1 MDIRNKSLNLPIA
14 IVSVAIPV
22 LVAILFYLPRPH
34 IEAGFNVYIL
44 PLFHAGLNS
53 ATAVLLLA
61 SLYFIRRGQIKAHKV
76 TNLIAVALSAIFLL
90 SYVTYHFFTESTK
103 YGDSDHNGV
112 VDAAEKALVSG
123 SSYFYYFILL
133 SHILLA
139 VIIVPLVLFT
149 LLRGFQSDFVR
160 HKKIARITWPIW
172 LYVAVTGVI
181 VYIMIS
187 PYY

>member
-14 IVSVAIPV
+14 IISVAIPV

-44 PLFHAGLNS
+44 PLFHAILNS
-53 ATAVLLLA
+53 ATAVLLLG
-61 SLYFIRRGQIKAHKV
+61 SLFFIRRGQIKAHKI
-76 TNLIAVALSAIFLL
+76 TNLIAVGLSAIFLL

-103 YGDSDHNGV
+103 YGDSNHDGI
-112 VDAAEKALVSG
+112 VDATEKALVSG
-123 SSYFYYFILL
+123 SAYIYYFILL

-139 VIIVPLVLFT
+139 IVIVPLVLFT

-172 LYVAVTGVI
+172 FYVAVTGVI

>member
-1 MDIRNKSLNLPIA
+1 MDIRNKRLNLPIA
-14 IVSVAIPV
+14 IISVAIPV

-44 PLFHAGLNS
+44 PLFHAILNS
-53 ATAVLLLA
+53 ATAVLLVG
-61 SLYFIRRGQIKAHKV
+61 SLYFIRSGHIKAHKI
-76 TNLIAVALSAIFLL
+76 TNLIAVSLSAIFLL

-103 YGDSDHNGV
+103 YGDSNHDGI
-112 VDAAEKALVSG
+112 VDAGEKALVSG
-123 SSYFYYFILL
+123 SAYLYYFILL

-139 VIIVPLVLFT
+139 IIIVPLVLFT
-149 LLRGFQSDFVR
+149 LLRGFQSDFVK

-172 LYVAVTGVI
+172 FYVAVTGVI